1 MVLKISKCEDNNTNS
16 NNNHNKALNNRKNEN
31 ENYRSNNNNNNNNN
45 NNDLKDGHNDR
56 LEEKETL
63 TRTRNQSGIYA
74 KKNYQQYTENNLKQL
89 PEEKNIKSSGIYNTY
104 YGSLSQKWID
114 ERY

>member
-56 LEEKETL
+56 LEEKGTL
-63 TRTRNQSGIYA
+63 TRKRNQSGIYA
-74 KKNYQQYTENNLKQL
+74 KKITSTENNLKQL

-104 YGSLSQKWID
+104 HGSLSQKWID